1 MPQEPTSC
9 PVYLNVRMSLSSE
22 DFLTIYILGSKTGWH
37 AFSQTKNQRCQV
49 NTTITTRGTM
59 NETHYNVVYR
69 GKLLQGFEFENAKQN
84 LIKTFSLSDERAE
97 KILKSRQVVL
107 KKNTDESTA
116 KQFGVALKKVGLDV
130 ALTEGPPKVMPAVA
144 LKKTERTPEEGRTEG
159 TLSGDKQLSSIP
171 FEFKGTGSE
180 YFKIW
185 LVNVILSIVT
195 LGIYSPWAKVRRKQY
210 FYGCTH
216 IKGSSFEYLA
226 DPVKI
231 LKGRALVVGFFVIN
245 SIVSDIVPIVGSILA
260 LAIVVIF
267 PWLVVRSLAFNARNS
282 ALRNIRF
289 GFNGTVRQAAKVYIL
304 WPILAALT
312 LGILSP
318 YAYFRQKKF
327 MIENSSYGTTN
338 FKFTATARE
347 YYWLF
352 FSALMTMVIGFVIV
366 AASGFLFPPAA
377 FLLGIAAYLYLFA
390 FFSVKTTNL
399 LYNCSQLAH
408 HRLQATLKIKEY
420 ISLVVVNAIAT
431 ALTLGLFY
439 PWAKVRTL
447 RYKLE
452 HVTMV
457 ASGNL
462 DSFIAKEQKQVSA
475 LGEEMSDFLDF
486 DFGI

>member
-1 MPQEPTSC
+1 M
-9 PVYLNVRMSLSSE
+9 
-22 DFLTIYILGSKTGWH
+22 
-37 AFSQTKNQRCQV
+37 NQ
-49 NTTITTRGTM
+49 
-59 NETHYNVVYR
+59 THYNVIYR

-84 LIKTFSLSDERAE
+84 LIHTFSISDEKAE

-116 KQFGVALKKVGLDV
+116 KKFGVALKKVGLDV
-130 ALTEGPPKVMPAVA
+130 ALTESPPKVMPHTAIPAVA
-144 LKKTERTPEEGRTEG
+144 LKKTERTP
-159 TLSGDKQLSSIP
+159 SSIP

-185 LVNVILSIVT
+185 LVNVILSILT

-210 FYGCTH
+210 FYGSTH
-216 IKGSSFEYLA
+216 IQGSSFEYLA

-231 LKGRALVVGFFVIN
+231 LKGRAMIVGFFVIN

-289 GFNGTVRQAAKVYIL
+289 GFEGTVGQAAKVYIL
-304 WPILAALT
+304 WPILAAFT

-327 MIENSSYGTTN
+327 IVENSSYGTTN
-338 FKFTATARE
+338 FRFTATARE

-352 FSALMTMVIGFVIV
+352 FSALMTMVLGFVVV
-366 AASGFLFPPAA
+366 AAFGFLFPPAA

-399 LYNCSQLAH
+399 LYNSSQLAR
-408 HRLQATLKIKEY
+408 HRLQATLRIKEY
-420 ISLVVVNAIAT
+420 ISLVVVNAVAT
-431 ALTLGLFY
+431 ALTLGVFY

-452 HVTMV
+452 HVTIV
-457 ASGNL
+457 ASGDL